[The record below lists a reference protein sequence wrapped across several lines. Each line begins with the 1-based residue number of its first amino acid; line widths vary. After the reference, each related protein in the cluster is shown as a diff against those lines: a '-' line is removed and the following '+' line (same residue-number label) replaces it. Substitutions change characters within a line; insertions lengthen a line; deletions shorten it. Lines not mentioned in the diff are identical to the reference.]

1 VTRAPRP
8 GAASTDSPELSRR
21 FAQLETSLEPQRQRS
36 VARGPIGLIGVLAVL
51 CLAVGTVA
59 AIDFRRLQTPEGAAL
74 SWTGAAVFG
83 DCVAFER
90 RSVPVPGR
98 PDRRTAEERCEDLQE
113 QTQSAREESAR
124 YSIEV
129 LSVQEREQAATV
141 RVRVGRPDGER
152 TQTQTVDL
160 LLEQRDQGW
169 VVLRTAEACRA
180 VRCP

>member
-1 VTRAPRP
+1 VNRAPRP
-8 GAASTDSPELSRR
+8 GAGSTDSPELSRR
-21 FAQLETSLEPQRQRS
+21 FAQLETSLEPQRQLS

-51 CLAVGTVA
+51 CLAVGVVA
-59 AIDFRRLQTPEGAAL
+59 AIDLRRLQTPEGAAL

-83 DCVAFER
+83 DCTAFQE

-98 PDRRTAEERCEDLQE
+98 PDPRSAAERCDDLQE
-113 QTQSAREESAR
+113 QTQPAREESAR

-129 LSVQEREQAATV
+129 LSVQEREGAATV
-141 RVRVGRPDGER
+141 RIRIGRPDD
-152 TQTQTVDL
+152 TSTVDL
-160 LLEQRDQGW
+160 LLEERDEGW